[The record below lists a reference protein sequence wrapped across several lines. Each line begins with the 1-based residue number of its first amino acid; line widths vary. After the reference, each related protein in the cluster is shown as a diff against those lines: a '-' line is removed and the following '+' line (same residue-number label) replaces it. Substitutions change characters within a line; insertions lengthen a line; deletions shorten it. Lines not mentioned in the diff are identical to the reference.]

1 MITGAH
7 FLLYTTNPEADRAF
21 LRDVLSFKSVDAGDG
36 WLIFTLPPAELGVH
50 PADQAFTQQHADR
63 ALAGAVLYLMC
74 DDLALTIGKLR
85 AQGVDCPAAEE
96 APWGRF
102 TTIPLP
108 SGASLGLYQPTHP
121 TAI

>member
-1 MITGAH
+1 
-7 FLLYTTNPEADRAF
+7 F
-21 LRDVLSFKSVDAGDG
+21 LRDVLGFKSVDAGEG

-50 PADQAFTQQHADR
+50 PAETPLTQQHADR

-74 DDLALTIGKLR
+74 DDLALTAGKLR
-85 AQGVDCPAAEE
+85 AQGVKCPPVEA